1 MSRITRTRA
10 RSASTLRLAALALT
24 APLLLAG
31 CAGSAPDTATASAAS
46 TEASTSTVALRDGW
60 AKAGDGMTGVF
71 GSIVNDGDTDLTLVR
86 AESPAAG
93 MIELH
98 ETVTTGGAAT
108 MREVDGGF
116 TIPAGGSFE
125 LEPGGNHIMFMD
137 MPEALLA
144 GDEVPL
150 TLTFDD
156 DSTLEVT
163 VLVKDFSG
171 AQENYEGGDSH
182 DSMDSHDG
190 ADGHGADGA
199 DGHEADGHSH
209 DADDAGH

>member
-1 MSRITRTRA
+1 MSRAI
-10 RSASTLRLAALALT
+10 RSRSTASLRLAALALT

-31 CAGSAPDTATASAAS
+31 CAGGAPDTAVASAAS
-46 TEASTSTVALRDGW
+46 TEAAASAITLQDGW

-71 GSIVNDGDTDLTLVR
+71 GSIVNDGDADLTLVSV
-86 AESPAAG
+86 ESPAAG

-116 TIPAGGSFE
+116 MIPAGGSFD

-156 DSTLEVT
+156 DSILEVT

-182 DSMDSHDG
+182 DSTDSHGGTDG
-190 ADGHGADGA
+190 ADGHD
-199 DGHEADGHSH
+199 ADGHSH